1 MSDLTE
7 FFFTAPPVVVRL
19 LLLEITHP
27 NFSTSYKVVQ
37 NAAVGTTIS
46 VTHEDATGPHVY
58 THFPMEI
65 RTMGS
70 SGSMDQELEV
80 TLADLGEILPQELD
94 NVREAN
100 GMQIKPTVIYREYS
114 SADLLEPLFGPF
126 TLFVNSIA
134 FNKTGCIFT
143 AKPVAFNRGRTGEV
157 YDVGRFPMLR
167 GFV

>member
-1 MSDLTE
+1 MSELSE
-7 FFFTAPPVVVRL
+7 FFFTAPPAVVRL
-19 LLLEITHP
+19 QLLEISHP
-27 NFSTSYKVVQ
+27 NFSASYKVVR
-37 NAAVGTTIS
+37 NAVGGVAVI
-46 VTHEDATGPHVY
+46 HEDASGPHTY
-58 THFPMEI
+58 DYFPMEI

-70 SGSMDQELEV
+70 TGSMDQELEV
-80 TLADLGEILPQELD
+80 TLGDLGEILPQELD

-100 GMQIKPTVIYREYS
+100 GMQTKPTVIYREYS

-126 TLFVNSIA
+126 TLLVNSIA